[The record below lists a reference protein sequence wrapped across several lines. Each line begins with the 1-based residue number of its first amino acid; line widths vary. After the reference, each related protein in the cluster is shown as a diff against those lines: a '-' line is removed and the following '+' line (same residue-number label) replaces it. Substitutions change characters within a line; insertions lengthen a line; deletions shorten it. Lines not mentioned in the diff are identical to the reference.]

1 MFKVEAKRIRS
12 KLIIFILLTAAI
24 SSIFYYFMIVTGA
37 SRDFGV
43 LLMWSP
49 GIAAIFTQWIFRE
62 SIRDFGWVLG
72 QRKYLFWGFTIP
84 ILYGA
89 IIYGFAWVTG
99 LAGFQAPSLN
109 LFLAIPIGF
118 VAACFAALG
127 EEIGWRGLL
136 IPELSR
142 VTTFT
147 NAALITWGLWVIWH
161 YPAILF
167 ADYHSQAPRWFDMTT
182 FTLAIL
188 GMSFFTAWLRLK
200 SGSLW
205 PVVLWHGNH
214 NLFIQSVFL
223 SMTTDTGLTEYI
235 VDDFGL
241 GVMFSALI
249 VGFIFW
255 RKRQD
260 LVKSGSKTPS
270 NVAEIDPAR
279 L

>member
-1 MFKVEAKRIRS
+1 VIKVEVKRVRN
-12 KLIIFILLTAAI
+12 KLIVFILLTAAI
-24 SSIFYYFMIVTGA
+24 SSISYYFMFTTG
-37 SRDFGV
+37 SSGDFGA

-49 GIAAIFTQWIFRE
+49 GIAAILTQWSFRE
-62 SIRDFGWVLG
+62 GIRNFGWNLG
-72 QRKYLFWGFTIP
+72 NKKYLFWGFAIP
-84 ILYGA
+84 ILYGLV
-89 IIYGFAWVTG
+89 IYGFSWITG

-109 LFLAIPIGF
+109 LILVMPLGF

-136 IPELSR
+136 VPELFKL
-142 VTTFT
+142 TTFT
-147 NAALITWGLWVIWH
+147 KASLITWVLWATWH

-167 ADYHSQAPRWFDMTT
+167 ADYHSQAPRWVDMST
-182 FTLAIL
+182 FTLAVL

-214 NLFIQSVFL
+214 NLFIQVVFL
-223 SMTTDTGLTEYI
+223 SMSIDTGLTEYI

-255 RKRQD
+255 RKRHDLCVPVQD
-260 LVKSGSKTPS
+260 QTLSEAK
-270 NVAEIDPAR
+270 AETSR
-279 L
+279 